1 MTAEEKAQ
9 ELVGKFKDYVHGY
22 IGSSMLTNYEYP
34 EQIKSQAKKL
44 SIEVVDEI
52 ISECSNWAGGSMDNG
67 WDAKRFDYWNEVKS
81 FIEAL

>member
-9 ELVGKFKDYVHGY
+9 ELVGKFKYYVHGY
-22 IGSSMLTNYEYP
+22 IGSSMLTNDEYP
-34 EQIKSQAKKL
+34 EQKISRAKKL

-52 ISECSNWAGGSMDNG
+52 MAECNNWAGGSMDNG
-67 WDAKRFDYWNEVKS
+67 WDTKRFEYWNEVKS